1 MGVQGRFRKVIAA
14 WAVASLLAAGC
25 RGPGGVVRFVEPEGV
40 AVRIGGDSPRRIPFE
55 ARLPVGAQPIAFGA
69 AGPSDSPSAS
79 PGEDTVRGWIVV
91 LEDWTGEPAEF
102 SASFEDLRDAAS
114 GAVLR
119 ASGLTPEGLE
129 AFRVRASSYGV
140 DRDDPAIAEAETLAG
155 LRLTAE
161 PPSGF
166 LNTMQDICAW
176 FFAILFYV
184 FLILPLETDDEDGDD
199 EFEEDC

>member
-1 MGVQGRFRKVIAA
+1 MGAQGRFRKVIAA
-14 WAVASLLAAGC
+14 WAVVSLLAAGC
-25 RGPGGVVRFVEPEGV
+25 RAPGGVVHFAAPEGV

-55 ARLPVGAQPIAFGA
+55 VRLPVGAQPIAFGA

-79 PGEDTVRGWIVV
+79 PGEDTLRGWIVV

-140 DRDDPAIAEAETLAG
+140 ARDDPAIAEAETFAA
-155 LRLTAE
+155 LRLEAE
-161 PPSGF
+161 PGSGF
-166 LNTMQDICAW
+166 GHTMGEIGKG
-176 FFAILFYV
+176 ILTVLLFV
-184 FLILPLETDDEDGDD
+184 FILALEIYDEDGED
-199 EFEEDC
+199 EFDEDC